1 MKSWLSLLDRPLGVL
16 PGSQLLP
23 SCLSSL
29 SGPEP
34 SGLYPDVL
42 GVLVSL
48 GQVSAPRHTV
58 FSLQETWAAVV
69 VGGGRSS
76 PLAKKEGLWLP
87 ARTFCPTR
95 AKKFQKKHCSVQP
108 GRGGRGLPF

>member
-1 MKSWLSLLDRPLGVL
+1 MKGWLSLLEGPLRVL
-16 PGSQLLP
+16 PASQLLP

-29 SGPEP
+29 GDPEP
-34 SGLYPDVL
+34 SGLYPC
-42 GVLVSL
+42 LVVL

-58 FSLQETWAAVV
+58 FSLKRHGRQSVV

-87 ARTFCPTR
+87 ARTFCPMR
-95 AKKFQKKHCSVQP
+95 AKKFQKKHRRVQP
-108 GRGGRGLPF
+108 GRGGRGLPL